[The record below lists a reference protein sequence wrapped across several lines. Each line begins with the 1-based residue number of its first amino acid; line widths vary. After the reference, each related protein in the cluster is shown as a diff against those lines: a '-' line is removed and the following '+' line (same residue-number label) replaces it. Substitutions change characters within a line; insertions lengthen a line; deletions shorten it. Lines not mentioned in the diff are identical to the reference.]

1 MFDKDQ
7 QKLAFLLE
15 DITGIAPDFGNSNYG
30 DRGRFSYSAT
40 DNDDVEIKKID
51 QQIEQRARRLL
62 LSIVNFIKNS
72 YKDVDHNVK
81 GADTSGIE
89 LQIDNIKDKY
99 GINMVKSMKQ
109 LLDNDSTSGYVP
121 EYMTIY
127 KILGDYLSK
136 NEDNETR
143 LPSFDE
149 LRSSYL
155 NNPGKLALDRHK
167 NKLKISPKRGEAA
180 LQRKKAIDML
190 NSYFVKELKTGAE
203 SMEFTKE
210 IQDEKE
216 KGNLAFI
223 HQQLNFI
230 KNSPA
235 KYNNQQRRGASQLID
250 RIRWFM

>member
-7 QKLAFLLE
+7 QKLALLFE
-15 DITGIAPDFGNSNYG
+15 DITSLTPDFGDGNI
-30 DRGRFSYSAT
+30 DRGRFNYS
-40 DNDDVEIKKID
+40 DVNDDEREIEKID
-51 QQIEQRARRLL
+51 NQIIEKAKKVLNDLILHIKNTSDEDKDGNLEINVNEVLQQIETY
-62 LSIVNFIKNS
+62 KNMF
-72 YKDVDHNVK
+72 
-81 GADTSGIE
+81 GI
-89 LQIDNIKDKY
+89 D
-99 GINMVKSMKQ
+99 MVKSLYY
-109 LLDNDSTSGYVP
+109 LLNDDDYVGYDIFKSTIFK
-121 EYMTIY
+121 TL
-127 KILGDYLSK
+127 KNYLENN

-167 NKLKISPKRGEAA
+167 AKLKISPKRGEAA

-210 IQDEKE
+210 IQDEKQ

-235 KYNNQQRRGASQLID
+235 KYNSQQRRGASQLID